1 MKELSK
7 SELGLIMGGSTE
19 DWCKAVKTIVSN
31 IENHGNLPTDGSLHD
46 TYEKYNK
53 VCKQLLAY
61 FFNIMKYVKRCG
73 AKQKISSFDI
83 EGRNF
88 LLLIGL

>member
-7 SELGLIMGGSTE
+7 SELALIMGGSTE
-19 DWCKAVKTIVSN
+19 EWCKAIETIVGN

-53 VCKQLLAY
+53 VCK
-61 FFNIMKYVKRCG
+61 
-73 AKQKISSFDI
+73 
-83 EGRNF
+83 
-88 LLLIGL
+88 